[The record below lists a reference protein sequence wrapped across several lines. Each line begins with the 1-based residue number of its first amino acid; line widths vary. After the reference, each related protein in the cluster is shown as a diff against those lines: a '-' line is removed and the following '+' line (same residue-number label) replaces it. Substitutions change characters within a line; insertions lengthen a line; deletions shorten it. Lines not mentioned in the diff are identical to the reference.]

1 MSQKYSCGQKWRAS
15 FSPSHPSF
23 SVSGSGMTVSLIQSF
38 NLYSS
43 IFYKNNR
50 CVTSFPVEYMH
61 HTFSKHLDDCKVTQL
76 ICTWHRPTNT
86 TKSTIQPIT
95 VNETRNLIYTKL
107 RFQISSLYKMS
118 FFCCLRLTKHHSAE
132 YCMRRISPAKMTCQ
146 QARHYLQSDE
156 LTSNITDTSAKH
168 YTVSD
173 VDPL

>member
-15 FSPSHPSF
+15 FSPSHPFF

-107 RFQISSLYKMS
+107 SFQISSLYKMS
-118 FFCCLRLTKHHSAE
+118 FSVVWDW
-132 YCMRRISPAKMTCQ
+132 P
-146 QARHYLQSDE
+146 
-156 LTSNITDTSAKH
+156 NITQQSIACAEFHQQKWL
-168 YTVSD
+168 VSKQGIIFS
-173 VDPL
+173 PMNWHRTLQTHQQNTTLFQM